1 MADTIRELEAAANA
15 EVPYDA
21 GDEKA
26 VNEARKKSGRKKV
39 KERETLVTLMQ
50 YENGRKLMFDSIKCI
65 LTGNPVVPNDPSSTY
80 FNLGQEARARHIFKE
95 LVTVTPADF
104 VLMIEENKD
113 EL

>member
-1 MADTIRELEAAANA
+1 MTTTIQHLEASENIDKSF
-15 EVPYDA
+15 DA
-21 GDEKA
+21 SDKEQ

-39 KERETLVTLMQ
+39 KERETLQALMM

-65 LTGNPVVPNDPSSTY
+65 LTGSPVVAQDTYSTF
-80 FNLGQEARARHIFKE
+80 FNLGQEHRARHLFKE
-95 LVTVTPADF
+95 IVQVSPKEF